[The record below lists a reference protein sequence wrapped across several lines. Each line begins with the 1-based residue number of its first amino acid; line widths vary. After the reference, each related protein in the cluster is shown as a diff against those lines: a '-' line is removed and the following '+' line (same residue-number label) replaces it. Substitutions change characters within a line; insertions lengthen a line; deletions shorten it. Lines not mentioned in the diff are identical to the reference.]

1 LNFDEGEL
9 QIHHVSQMNNIKRV
23 KIIAFDSSRY
33 LINSAKTT
41 SLQIINNLI
50 VLHFFESAESLLY
63 DLRNDFTSQ
72 KFCLSS
78 EEIYSRNKKQEI
90 ISPRIVFDEDDE
102 RNDTFNVVLNY
113 NIIDIIPMNSRE
125 NKALCKSCL
134 I

>member
-1 LNFDEGEL
+1 
-9 QIHHVSQMNNIKRV
+9 MNNIKRV